1 MKKEIM
7 EQYYGHYNRRDHESL
22 VSFYTDDVKYEF
34 EDIKISGKEAIAD
47 SIGEIQKV
55 LSKDILKNL
64 SILVDGDKVAVEMEN
79 EVETTV
85 DLPDFLGRPMKAG
98 EPFTFK
104 VAVFYDCRGDKICHI
119 RIYSF

>member
-1 MKKEIM
+1 MKKDIM

-22 VSFYTDDVKYEF
+22 VSFYTEDVMYEF
-34 EDIKISGKEAIAD
+34 EDFKLKGKEAIAN
-47 SIGEIQKV
+47 SIGEIQEV
-55 LSKDILKNL
+55 LSKDILK
-64 SILVDGDKVAVEMEN
+64 SFSMLVDGDRVAVEMEN
-79 EVETTV
+79 EVETKV

-98 EPFTFK
+98 EPFTFR